1 MALVPKNLYGI
12 GISPLSISN
21 KRDGLAEELVAN
33 KTIGLFGIL
42 SESEGPVISAEHISR
57 CKLHLENF
65 INKCTA
71 ENTIGKIYKIN
82 LNDELVRVITG
93 SINLFDN
100 EILID
105 CGKNNPFA
113 FRFDIDF
120 DVYAKDTDS
129 HVDLDDIKVK
139 IQFSLKKNEYIK
151 NYFIEEKIT
160 DLNKLAYRVDYDNI
174 PMNTVVTDDTEQLE
188 PRETIGDTTYGFK
201 VNTLEINVPE
211 NFDPNKINLI
221 IHEVLLA
228 LI

>member
-105 CGKNNPFA
+105 CGKINPFA

-160 DLNKLAYRVDYDNI
+160 DLNKLAYHIDYDNI
-174 PMNTVVTDDTEQLE
+174 PINSVVSNDTEQLE

>member
-1 MALVPKNLYGI
+1 M
-12 GISPLSISN
+12 
-21 KRDGLAEELVAN
+21 
-33 KTIGLFGIL
+33 
-42 SESEGPVISAEHISR
+42 
-57 CKLHLENF
+57 
-65 INKCTA
+65 
-71 ENTIGKIYKIN
+71 
-82 LNDELVRVITG
+82 VRVITG

-105 CGKNNPFA
+105 CGKINPIA

-139 IQFSLKKNEYIK
+139 IQFSLKKDEYIK

-174 PMNTVVTDDTEQLE
+174 HMNPVVTSN
-188 PRETIGDTTYGFK
+188 TTYGFK
-201 VNTLEINVPE
+201 VNTLEIIVPE

>member
-105 CGKNNPFA
+105 CGKVNPFA

-160 DLNKLAYRVDYDNI
+160 DLNKLAYRVDYYNI
-174 PMNTVVTDDTEQLE
+174 PMNPVVSDDTEQLE
-188 PRETIGDTTYGFK
+188 PRETTGDTTYGFK